1 VTVTVFGTGTGTLHA
16 VAVDEWPARPDPVPG
31 LVVNAQEFGFVA
43 EMTASLEAFSA
54 IRGLTL
60 SVPASFGADPDLA
73 ESARL
78 VVSELIGN
86 VVRASP
92 ENERVP
98 LIVEVYATPSGIE
111 VIVHDAVP
119 EHPHRRDVALDSTEA
134 VSGRGLALVDM
145 LTDGWTVEPSPLGKK
160 IRCRLSSAE

>member
-1 VTVTVFGTGTGTLHA
+1 MTVTVFGTGTLHA
-16 VAVDEWPARPDPVPG
+16 VAVDEWPARPDPVPD
-31 LVVNAQEFGFVA
+31 LVVNAREFGFVA

-54 IRGLTL
+54 VRGLTL

-73 ESARL
+73 ESAQL
-78 VVSELIGN
+78 VVSELMGN
-86 VVRASP
+86 VMRASP

-98 LIVEVYATPSGIE
+98 LIVEVYATPTGIE

-119 EHPHRRDVALDSTEA
+119 ERPHRRDVALDSTEA
-134 VSGRGLALVDM
+134 VSGRGLALIDM

-160 IRCRLSSAE
+160 IRCHLSSAE